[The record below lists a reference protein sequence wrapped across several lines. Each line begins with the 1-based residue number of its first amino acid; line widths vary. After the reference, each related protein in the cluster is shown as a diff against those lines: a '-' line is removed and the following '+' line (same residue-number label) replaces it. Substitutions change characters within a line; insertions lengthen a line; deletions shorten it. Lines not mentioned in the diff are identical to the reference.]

1 MFHDIVLARAIKRNQ
16 VRSRGPCPLF
26 IFSVPPMQTVRLV
39 SAVSKNS
46 VTPSA
51 WQERERAGSVILPL

>member
-51 WQERERAGSVILPL
+51 